1 MAQVISRKTNTM
13 EQYYSNDSLTAF
25 KTETGIHIE
34 ERKKGSLKMILL
46 ITGLGLAAM
55 IAAFGL
61 GMIGGNIG
69 RIMAPFLFWG
79 GGLILVIG
87 LLGFIIK
94 GAIQGD
100 PKLTIDTTKNE
111 LTVRGK
117 IYPFSQVDEIVTQKQ
132 DMMGRTMIVAFMMI
146 AGKKK
151 SLFSTAIVVP
161 KPIEMEEFISNLNTI
176 VQDSKNKK
184 STEE

>member
-1 MAQVISRKTNTM
+1 
-13 EQYYSNDSLTAF
+13 
-25 KTETGIHIE
+25 
-34 ERKKGSLKMILL
+34 
-46 ITGLGLAAM
+46 
-55 IAAFGL
+55 
-61 GMIGGNIG
+61 
-69 RIMAPFLFWG
+69 MAPFLFWG